1 MSAPNVPLSMSLMGR
16 PAGNG
21 RSIWRGLNGALNT
34 QKNSLTVN
42 LPRIN
47 VSPSV
52 GRSEN
57 RNLGLTGGIATT
69 AFPARC
75 SKEQSN
81 LDTPDFSPERGF
93 FFPHRQTDPNASTH
107 AKAAWRGVKTA
118 KELDLPW
125 LKEERLVQASAC
137 YKSAGGSPVGSAW
150 CRVNRKLLEKLLT
163 RLLYTEQSI
172 TV

>member
-1 MSAPNVPLSMSLMGR
+1 
-16 PAGNG
+16 
-21 RSIWRGLNGALNT
+21 LNGALNT

-42 LPRIN
+42 LPKIN

-52 GRSEN
+52 GRSDN
-57 RNLGLTGGIATT
+57 RKLGLTGGIATT
-69 AFPARC
+69 ALPARR

-81 LDTPDFSPERGF
+81 LATPDLSPERGS
-93 FFPHRQTDPNASTH
+93 FPHRQTDPNASTH

-137 YKSAGGSPVGSAW
+137 YKSVGGNPVGSAW